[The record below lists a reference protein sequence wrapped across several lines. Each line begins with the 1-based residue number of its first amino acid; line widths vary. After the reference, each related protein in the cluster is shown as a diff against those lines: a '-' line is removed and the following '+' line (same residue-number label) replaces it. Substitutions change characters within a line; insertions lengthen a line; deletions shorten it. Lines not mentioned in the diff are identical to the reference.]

1 MKTSTSTKL
10 RIFDE
15 FIGILDP
22 LLSKKAVS
30 AAVSLSQVHLM
41 RMVRSGEFPEPLRI
55 GQVRICWRAST
66 VQEWIDGLTSV
77 CKKQRNPHG
86 RKGKP
91 KLEHVAP

>member
-1 MKTSTSTKL
+1 MPARKSARP
-10 RIFDE
+10 RIVDE

-66 VQEWIDGLTSV
+66 VQAWIDSLTSV
-77 CKKQRNPHG
+77 CKKQRNPYG

-91 KLEHVAP
+91 KMDHIAP